1 MVNTAATSQAPIS
14 ALVLTF
20 DEAANIERSLAR
32 LGFADEIVVLDSGS
46 RDGTPELARRFPRVR
61 VEQRPF
67 DDHARQWNAGVA
79 RCRNDWILA
88 LDADYVLS
96 AELERE
102 LADWTPGPAAA
113 YFARFRYRI
122 HGRPLRASL
131 YPPRAV
137 LFDRRRCRYVA
148 DGHTQTLAV
157 DGPTDWLTGAID
169 HDDRKPLS
177 RWLWAQDR
185 YAALEVEKLLSTPS
199 PELRLPDRLR
209 RRIWVAPWLV
219 PLYVLIVRGLWRDGC
234 AGWHYA
240 LQRAIAEAILSLKL
254 IEARWRRSHS
264 SGS

>member
-1 MVNTAATSQAPIS
+1 MVSNANPTRVPIS
-14 ALVLTF
+14 ALVLTL

-46 RDGTPELARRFPRVR
+46 RDGTLDLARRYPRVR

-79 RCRNDWILA
+79 WCRNDWILA

-96 AELERE
+96 AALEAE
-102 LADWTPGPAAA
+102 LAGWTPRQEAA
-113 YFARFRYRI
+113 YYARFRYLI
-122 HGRPLRASL
+122 DGRPLRASL

-137 LFDRRRCRYVA
+137 LFDRRRCRYLA
-148 DGHTQTLAV
+148 DGHTQALAI
-157 DGPTDWLTGAID
+157 DGPTGWLGGVID

-177 RWLWAQDR
+177 RWLAAQDR
-185 YAALEVEKLLSTPS
+185 YAALEVQKLLTTPS
-199 PELRLPDRLR
+199 AELRLQDRLR

-219 PLYVLIVRGLWRDGC
+219 PLYAIFGRGLWRDGW

-240 LQRAIAEAILSLKL
+240 LQRGIAEAILALKL
-254 IEARWRRSHS
+254 IEARWRGSHS